1 MKKCLSSHSLFY
13 SWLGSTNIDAMEIIG
28 TKRGVTLGTFA
39 LTGVIACLHT
49 LKAENMKT
57 LGQYGVLFTHV
68 ATWTGQ
74 ACLVILNLL
83 HQDLITFGHIVW
95 FLCGLQLP
103 SKSRDVLLW

>member
-1 MKKCLSSHSLFY
+1 MKKCLSSHSLFF
-13 SWLGSTNIDAMEIIG
+13 SWLGSTNVDTMEIIG

-74 ACLVILNLL
+74 ACLKKKKKVR
-83 HQDLITFGHIVW
+83 V
-95 FLCGLQLP
+95 
-103 SKSRDVLLW
+103 